1 MDWIFDNFQIVA
13 LVALAMASW
22 FKSRM
27 DAKAAEREEQQARE
41 EMAERGEVDQDFGP
55 EEVWREIMAK
65 PEPPPL
71 YRTVPP
77 PVTAAVFE
85 AEAELKR
92 QAEIQE
98 RLRQLRETKAV
109 TTGGA
114 AATRTRS
121 ATQQTGFHAPA
132 AARGGLRGAVSS
144 RSEIRRAVILRE
156 ILGPPLALRQ
166 PAADRS
172 M

>member
-1 MDWIFDNFQIVA
+1 
-13 LVALAMASW
+13 
-22 FKSRM
+22 
-27 DAKAAEREEQQARE
+27 
-41 EMAERGEVDQDFGP
+41 
-55 EEVWREIMAK
+55 
-65 PEPPPL
+65 
-71 YRTVPP
+71 
-77 PVTAAVFE
+77 VFE

-114 AATRTRS
+114 AATRTRT

-132 AARGGLRGAVSS
+132 AARGGLRGAVRS